1 MSQKGRLPSEE
12 GLHILQGGR
21 PGTIDD
27 KVTTKMVRDTV
38 KELTDLNFF
47 FDMFEVEYLRTYD
60 SPVEIT
66 DRMRPVVSPF
76 SLAVPAETIARSQ
89 LTDRAAWLARVR
101 DFIRP
106 WDGKRL
112 KDFELKLSANPT
124 IDEVTALEKA
134 VADLYCSNVTYVLR
148 RRPVLPRY
156 E

>member
-1 MSQKGRLPSEE
+1 
-12 GLHILQGGR
+12 
-21 PGTIDD
+21 
-27 KVTTKMVRDTV
+27 MVRDMV
-38 KELTDLNFF
+38 LELTDLNFF

-60 SPVEIT
+60 SPEEIM

-76 SLAVPAETIARSQ
+76 SLTIPTTKIPRSQ
-89 LTDRAAWLARVR
+89 LTDRAEWLVRVH

-112 KDFELKLSANPT
+112 KDFELELSADPT
-124 IDEVTALEKA
+124 IGEVTALEKA
-134 VADLYCSNVTYVLR
+134 VVDLYCSNVTYVLR